1 MFSPD
6 SSRSHSH
13 SHPTV
18 TPSAVGPMY
27 AMSKPI
33 TPHHQ
38 SSDGATEK
46 KKKKEDKDRE
56 KHEKE
61 KDKVRGCPLL
71 SLVVLAAS
79 SFLTIF
85 FIYLGQEEDHN
96 SLSGVL

>member
-18 TPSAVGPMY
+18 THSAVGPMY

-33 TPHHQ
+33 TPHHL

-56 KHEKE
+56 KHD
-61 KDKVRGCPLL
+61 KDKVRGCSRLT
-71 SLVVLAAS
+71 LVVLFFL
-79 SFLTIF
+79 SFLTIL
-85 FIYLGQEEDHN
+85 FIHLGQEEDHN
-96 SLSGVL
+96 GISGVL